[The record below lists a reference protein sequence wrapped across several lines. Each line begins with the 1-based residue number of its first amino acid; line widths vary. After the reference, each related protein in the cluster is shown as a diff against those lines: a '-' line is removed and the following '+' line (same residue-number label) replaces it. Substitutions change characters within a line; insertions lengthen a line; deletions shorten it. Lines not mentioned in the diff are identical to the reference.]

1 MSIFMRESAKTKLFY
16 ERFMRVYREKNSIK
30 IKLHYICKK
39 CQNTKQ
45 KTYWPGKRFFKVCET
60 ILEKI

>member
-1 MSIFMRESAKTKLFY
+1 MSNFIRESAKTKLFY

-39 CQNTKQ
+39 YQNIEQ
-45 KTYWPGKRFFKVCET
+45 KTLRGNKKPNFR
-60 ILEKI
+60 

>member
-16 ERFMRVYREKNSIK
+16 ERFLRVYREKNSIK

-39 CQNTKQ
+39 YQNEKQ
-45 KTYWPGKRFFKVCET
+45 KTLRGNKKPIF
-60 ILEKI
+60 